1 MDRSIDYVIAIAEC
15 RSISK
20 AAEILYISQPS
31 LSRYLSNL
39 ENELGVN
46 LFIRTLNGTELTEA
60 GKIYLEYARE
70 IKLLRSTMNLKIRE
84 FRRAKKDR
92 IRIGMTLNA
101 ASLAAFDIAKEVRK
115 KYPDCEVEIYNILSK
130 DTEKML
136 RDGLYDFVI
145 GPNWNLSSE
154 FDYELLYQDPYVL
167 IVPDQ
172 YNIEAYAKYQG
183 DNILPFVS
191 LNDLPPMDFIFQD
204 ETTAVRKG
212 INKIMKHMKTQIV
225 PKMVV
230 ASSTLAL
237 QAAEN
242 RIGCCIVGVGHLT
255 YINHGDHI
263 KVYQVSGQELSP
275 AGVISLN
282 TKILSAEERYCI
294 SAIKRALLEGEE
306 EILKEIKRSILSR

>member
-183 DNILPFVS
+183 DNILPLV
-191 LNDLPPMDFIFQD
+191 
-204 ETTAVRKG
+204 T
-212 INKIMKHMKTQIV
+212 
-225 PKMVV
+225 
-230 ASSTLAL
+230 SSTLAL

-306 EILKEIKRSILSR
+306 EILKEIKRSIMSR